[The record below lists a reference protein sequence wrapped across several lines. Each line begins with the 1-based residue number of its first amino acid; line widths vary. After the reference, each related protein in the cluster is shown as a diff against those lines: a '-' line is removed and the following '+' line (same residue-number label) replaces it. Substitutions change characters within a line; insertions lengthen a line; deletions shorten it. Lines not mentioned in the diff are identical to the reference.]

1 MIHTHSHS
9 RGFKFIRVERFA
21 LGLVLAWWGCLALAG
36 DKPAYALVIHGGA
49 GTIRKSEMSPERE
62 KLYQQALEQALRIGE
77 SVMAGD
83 GSSLDAVV
91 AVIQFLEDSPLFN
104 AGKGAVLTA
113 EGTVELDASVMR
125 GDTLAAGAVASVKH
139 VKNPIALARLVME
152 KSGHV
157 LLVGE
162 GAEAFA
168 KEQQVAMV
176 DNQYFLTPERE
187 EQLKKMREQQGSGFA
202 PKKYGTVGVVALDKA
217 GNLAAGTSTGG
228 LSNKKFGRVGDSPI
242 IGAGTYA
249 NNATCGV
256 SATGQGE
263 YFIRAAVAHDISSLM
278 AYQGKSAQAAADLV
292 IQKKITE
299 MGGLGGVI
307 VMDAKG
313 NVAISFNT
321 EGMYRGYL
329 KAGEQPHIQIYGE

>member
-1 MIHTHSHS
+1 M
-9 RGFKFIRVERFA
+9 
-21 LGLVLAWWGCLALAG
+21 LGLSLIWWGCLTFATER
-36 DKPAYALVIHGGA
+36 PAYAIVIHGGA
-49 GTIRKSEMSPERE
+49 GTIRKAEMSPERE
-62 KLYQQALEQALRIGE
+62 QQYMDALGQALRIGE
-77 SVMAGD
+77 AVLAKG
-83 GSSLDAVV
+83 GQSLDAVE
-91 AVIQFLEDSPLFN
+91 AVVQFLEDSPLFN

-139 VKNPIALARLVME
+139 VKNPVALARLVME

-168 KEQQVAMV
+168 KEQKVVMV
-176 DNQYFLTPERE
+176 ENDYFLTPERQ
-187 EQLKKMREQQGSGFA
+187 EQLKKAQDQGNSGMV

-278 AYQGKSAQAAADLV
+278 AYQGKSVQEAADLV

-307 VMDAKG
+307 AMDAKG
-313 NVAISFNT
+313 QVAISFNT

-329 KAGEQPHIQIYGE
+329 KAGEQPHIEIYGESNSPQ

>member
-1 MIHTHSHS
+1 ML
-9 RGFKFIRVERFA
+9 GFSLICWVSLTYATER
-21 LGLVLAWWGCLALAG
+21 
-36 DKPAYALVIHGGA
+36 PAYAIVIHGGA
-49 GTIRKSEMSPERE
+49 GTIRKADMSPERE
-62 KLYQQALEQALRIGE
+62 QQYMDALGQALRIGE
-77 SVMAGD
+77 SVLAKG
-83 GSSLDAVV
+83 GQSLDAVE
-91 AVIQFLEDSPLFN
+91 AVVQFLEDSPLFN
-104 AGKGAVLTA
+104 AGKGSVLTA

-139 VKNPIALARLVME
+139 IKNPVALARLVME

-168 KEQQVAMV
+168 KEQKVTMV
-176 DNQYFLTPERE
+176 ENAYFLTPERQ
-187 EQLKKMREQQGSGFA
+187 EQLKKAQEKSDSGMV
-202 PKKYGTVGVVALDKA
+202 PKKFGTVGVVALDKA

-278 AYQGKSAQAAADLV
+278 AYQGKSVQEAADLV

-307 VMDAKG
+307 AMDAKG
-313 NVAISFNT
+313 QVAFSFNT
-321 EGMYRGYL
+321 EGMYRGFL
-329 KAGEQPHIQIYGE
+329 KAGEQPHIEIYGESNSSQ